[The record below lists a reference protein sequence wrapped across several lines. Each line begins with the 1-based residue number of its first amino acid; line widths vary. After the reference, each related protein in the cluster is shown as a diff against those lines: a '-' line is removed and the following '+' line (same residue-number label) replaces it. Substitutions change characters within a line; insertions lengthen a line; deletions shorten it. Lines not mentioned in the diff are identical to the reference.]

1 MLQVPHAASG
11 SAGIPFQVRSLQSR
25 WAGSAGRTS
34 SGSAAGMGACPGW
47 GGEGLIPRSPSAFRI
62 PTPEARF
69 LCRHPLLQP
78 QSGRLRLGAD
88 GSPLPVSAPA
98 PAERPRSGPSP
109 ARPAHPADPAGRRAP
124 SRRQAPPLT
133 SPTGA
138 PPRRAALH
146 TWRSPRPCTL
156 IGREAAAWGAGPGP
170 AGAGKEGGCRPARG
184 EAGADP
190 DVHSWAPGEVEAP
203 GPAAGER
210 AADTGTRT
218 ATDAATMVKA
228 RRHPPPAPG
237 PSWNSRSPLPPPP
250 TPGP

>member
-1 MLQVPHAASG
+1 MSGVARGFFFFLEIGIRCSPLLQVPHAASG

-109 ARPAHPADPAGRRAP
+109 
-124 SRRQAPPLT
+124 SPPR
-133 SPTGA
+133 
-138 PPRRAALH
+138 PPRRPCGPPRPVPPAGPAPHFPDRRSAPPSRAPYLAIAAALRAH
-146 TWRSPRPCTL
+146 WPRGGCV
-156 IGREAAAWGAGPGP
+156 GGGPGP
-170 AGAGKEGGCRPARG
+170 GRGGEGRWLPPGAGGGGR
-184 EAGADP
+184 
-190 DVHSWAPGEVEAP
+190 
-203 GPAAGER
+203 
-210 AADTGTRT
+210 
-218 ATDAATMVKA
+218 
-228 RRHPPPAPG
+228 
-237 PSWNSRSPLPPPP
+237 
-250 TPGP
+250 